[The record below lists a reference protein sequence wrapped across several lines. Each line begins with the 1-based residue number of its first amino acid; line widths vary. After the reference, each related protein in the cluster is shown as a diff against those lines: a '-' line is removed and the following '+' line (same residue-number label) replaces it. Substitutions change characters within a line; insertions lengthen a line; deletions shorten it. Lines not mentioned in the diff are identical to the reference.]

1 MSIASPCINVCR
13 MDPITGLCE
22 GCARTLDEIARWGTA
37 SDDEKR
43 IILEFVAKRRARDMD
58 PWLGSLHCDCD

>member
-37 SDDEKR
+37 SEDDKR
-43 IILEFVAKRRARDMD
+43 AILDFVARRREQGADA
-58 PWLGSLHCDCD
+58 WLGSLRCDCD

>member
-1 MSIASPCINVCR
+1 MSIESPCINVCR
-13 MDPITGLCE
+13 VDPISGLCE

-43 IILEFVAKRRARDMD
+43 IILEHVVERRARDID
-58 PWLGSLHCDCD
+58 PWLGSLRCDCD